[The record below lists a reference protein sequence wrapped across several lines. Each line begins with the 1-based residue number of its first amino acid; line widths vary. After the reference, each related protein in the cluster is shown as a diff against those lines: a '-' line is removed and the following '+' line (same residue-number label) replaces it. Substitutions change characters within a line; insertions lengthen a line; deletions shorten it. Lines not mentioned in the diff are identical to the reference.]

1 MIQQILPCL
10 LFCGYF
16 TYLNFYHFKSFQF
29 DDGDVVY
36 SGEYESEAISAFVQ
50 ANKMPL
56 VMEFTDESAPK
67 IFGGD
72 IKVHMLLF
80 IKKSADNFKETLDY
94 FNEVAKEFKGQIL
107 FVYIDVD
114 VEDNSRVSEFFGLTQ
129 DDVPTVRII
138 NMTEQDMAKFKPD
151 FEQLSADNLR
161 KFAKDF
167 IDGNLKVRN
176 RK

>member
-1 MIQQILPCL
+1 M
-10 LFCGYF
+10 F
-16 TYLNFYHFKSFQF
+16 SFQF
-29 DDGDVVY
+29 DEGRAVFDGKYDSDEIV
-36 SGEYESEAISAFVQ
+36 AFVN

-72 IKVHMLLF
+72 IKVHILLF
-80 IKKSADNFKETLDY
+80 IKKSADDFKEILVH
-94 FNEVAKEFKGQIL
+94 FNDVAKDFKGKML

-114 VEDNSRVSEFFGLTQ
+114 VEDNSRVSEFFGLTK

-151 FEQLSADNLR
+151 FTDFTADNLR
-161 KFAKDF
+161 KFAQAF
-167 IDGNLKVRN
+167 VDGALKVLWGLRTFRN
-176 RK
+176 VPMLLQNLSSRFHV